1 MILDDRDG
9 RKSCTVSNSGQSP
22 VSGTVRRP
30 PDKPS
35 ASERRLPHS
44 HAVVWIDHHEARVIY
59 FNADDADEK
68 TVHPAHPSHHLH
80 HKAGS
85 ASGTHDKGEPS
96 FYRDVA
102 EALGEANEF
111 LVVGPSTAKTEFVT
125 WLHGHSPALAGR
137 LFGVEPLQHMS
148 DGQIVAE
155 ARRFFKGA
163 DRIRPPAP

>member
-1 MILDDRDG
+1 
-9 RKSCTVSNSGQSP
+9 
-22 VSGTVRRP
+22 
-30 PDKPS
+30 
-35 ASERRLPHS
+35 LPHY
-44 HAVVWIDHHEARVIY
+44 HAVVWIDHREARVIH

-68 TVHPAHPSHHLH
+68 TVHPDHPSHHLH

-85 ASGTHDKGEPS
+85 PSGTHDKGEPS
-96 FYRDVA
+96 FYHDVA
-102 EALGEANEF
+102 NALAEAREF

-148 DGQIVAE
+148 DGQVVAE
-155 ARRFFKGA
+155 ARRFFKKA